1 MDNPQNYLD
10 YIMKSHGYST
20 KRYNTLRTAYHNKPT
35 ALQKASYDLHLIGIV
50 KGSDATNLDDI
61 LKAGISPN
69 PCNTYGESLVHMVCR
84 RGDEKLLQVMIQNG
98 CNVQVADDYGRTP
111 LHDACW
117 AANPAFDT
125 VEMLLERDLTLLQ
138 MTDCRGF
145 LPLSYVRKD
154 QWPAWIDFFDR
165 KKHLYFPNL
174 LSTTVHYD
182 DDIKSTHSTVST
194 VSEFVDQDPNSR
206 PLPDPVNA
214 LPLDLA
220 NMVASGT
227 MKPEEAILLRN
238 KRLATTC
245 TKKVQPKVI
254 DETKEL
260 EDDDDSES
268 GDDDSDEDDSD
279 DYDSEDDSDY
289 DSEDDDDSDDL
300 TDAEMEELMG
310 VLSIQLRGA
319 QSSGMGIPAVGVTKV

>member
-50 KGSDATNLDDI
+50 KESDATNLDDI

-69 PCNTYGESLVHMVCR
+69 PCNTYGESLVHMICR

-154 QWPAWIDFFDR
+154 DWPAWIDFLDR

-174 LSTTVHYD
+174 VSTVVHD
-182 DDIKSTHSTVST
+182 DIIKSTHSTVSST

-227 MKPEEAILLRN
+227 MKPEKAILLRN
-238 KRLATTC
+238 KRLAATR
-245 TKKVQPKVI
+245 KSQLNVI
-254 DETKEL
+254 DEGNDE
-260 EDDDDSES
+260 
-268 GDDDSDEDDSD
+268 DDDSDCCS
-279 DYDSEDDSDY
+279 
-289 DSEDDDDSDDL
+289 DDDDSDDTDDYDSDYDDDDFL
-300 TDAEMEELMG
+300 DDYDSDEDEDEDDLDDITDAEMEELMG
-310 VLSIQLRGA
+310 VLSIQLRKKL
-319 QSSGMGIPAVGVTKV
+319 VW